1 MEFEKVI
8 DGILRYL
15 DAEIYKGMNDWQQ
28 LMARI
33 AVSRMIGNTE
43 SLKNAV
49 VNNSYLRTFAVV
61 DSKGMVDVDGLV
73 KDLKEQLR
81 TMEKVSISIPLMG
94 TFTFTEADID
104 KLHSMIKERK

>member
-15 DAEIYKGMNDWQQ
+15 EAEIYKGMNDWQKI
-28 LMARI
+28 MARV

-43 SLKNAV
+43 ALKNAI
-49 VNNSYLRTFAVV
+49 VNNAYLRTFAVV
-61 DSKGMVDVDGLV
+61 DSNGMVDVDGLA

-81 TMEKVSISIPLMG
+81 AMQKVSITVPLMG
-94 TFTFTEADID
+94 TFTFTEADVD
-104 KLHSMIKERK
+104 KLYVILKEGK